1 MNVSGGRIWLRIS
14 ADIHPGSGK
23 QGRFFYS
30 TDGVNFTQLGAGFVM
45 GNDWPFFMGYRYA
58 IFNYAT
64 QALGGSVS
72 VASFTLATP

>member
-1 MNVSGGRIWLRIS
+1 
-14 ADIHPGSGK
+14 
-23 QGRFFYS
+23 
-30 TDGVNFTQLGAGFVM
+30 
-45 GNDWPFFMGYRYA
+45 MGYRYA